1 MVWQTVPV
9 FDDSH
14 KEGVLKL
21 VILSY
26 FSSYLL
32 WVVGSS
38 VFSSTKLEIVIK
50 VYRLF
55 RPNTVL

>member
-50 VYRLF
+50 VYRPF